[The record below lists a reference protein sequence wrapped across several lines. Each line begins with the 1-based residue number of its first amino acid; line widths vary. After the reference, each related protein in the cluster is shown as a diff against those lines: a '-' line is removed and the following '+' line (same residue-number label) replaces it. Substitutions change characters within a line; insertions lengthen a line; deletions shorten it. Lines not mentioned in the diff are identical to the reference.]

1 MFFTVLSWFLFRATS
16 PNQLSDLCSLA
27 LLCILGS
34 SKCVAQEPT
43 LDWTLVSYCYGKWL
57 WSRMILQGKFFTV
70 YFCFSL
76 QASLESSWLLLVSS
90 PCRLPIC
97 FIWGLMFI
105 IYDLQE
111 WPICVTYGAMTG
123 YLVGMLASSGFVL
136 ANGRRQRLKED
147 WHAKKDYL
155 PLPRCRNKH
164 AILEIADIHVGDR
177 HWNTFFFFWMDTIS
191 QASSFVF
198 WTSIQHV

>member
-1 MFFTVLSWFLFRATS
+1 MSLSIVIDLRFCTDPKPVFLVSTWIFFKSVNDFLFFTVLSWFLFHT
-16 PNQLSDLCSLA
+16 PNQRLISLSDIRSLA
-27 LLCILGS
+27 VLCILGS
-34 SKCVAQEPT
+34 SKCVAQKPA
-43 LDWTLVSYCYGKWL
+43 LDWTLVSYCYGIWL
-57 WSRMILQGKFFTV
+57 WSRVILQGKFHTV

-90 PCRLPIC
+90 SYHLPIW
-97 FIWGLMFI
+97 FFWGLMFI

-147 WHAKKDYL
+147 
-155 PLPRCRNKH
+155 
-164 AILEIADIHVGDR
+164 
-177 HWNTFFFFWMDTIS
+177 
-191 QASSFVF
+191 
-198 WTSIQHV
+198 